1 MSHQIV
7 NCNHI
12 GIFTDNPYRMIEF
25 YRNNFGFRR
34 VKEEILD
41 RKIVKL
47 IFGLNKKC
55 LLIKLTNNHTVIELF
70 VPINTNLKKK
80 ELKYYGYNHIGFAV
94 KNRDRLLRLLKQNKA
109 RIIKIRR
116 NGHNVF
122 FTIDPDGNRI
132 EIREDL

>member
-1 MSHQIV
+1 MLNQII

-25 YRNNFGFRR
+25 YRYNFGFRR

-41 RKIVKL
+41 RKLVKH
-47 IFGLNKKC
+47 IFGLNAKC
-55 LLIKLTNNHTVIELF
+55 LLIKLANNHVVIELF
-70 VPINTNLKKK
+70 VPLNKKNRMK
-80 ELKYYGYNHIGFAV
+80 NFHHGYNHIGLAV
-94 KNRDRLLRLLKQNKA
+94 RNRKSFLKLLKQNRRK
-109 RIIKIRR
+109 IITIKR
-116 NGHNVF
+116 NGYNAF